1 MARPSNEGL
10 DYFPL
15 DVDYFESMKIM
26 RVSDQFGSDGELAA
40 LKLTCWIYRTGY
52 AIEWDDVAERIF
64 ARRVMFNPELPIHE
78 IVESLLDVGY
88 FDRGVFQR
96 TGMLTSRGIQKR
108 WAAAQKLSKRP
119 CNIDPELNL
128 LDGENSDSEGILE
141 DSGNLP
147 ENSGKLP
154 EDSRNLPEN
163 SQLKKRKE
171 KKSKAIT
178 PPKSPPAGGD
188 GAAVMSDSVANDC
201 PGSFEGIPPAA
212 ASRLLDYS
220 EQVCAAW
227 NETFAGTEREVVA
240 VNQPLKQNYRA
251 ALIDANNEGITL
263 DQFRRAFSVLRDTPR
278 LSWQLHSAIKPDNV
292 RMLLTEGENARQVR
306 AVARSGP
313 VIPVHSQTEYA
324 TEGEF
329 WGR

>member
-1 MARPSNEGL
+1 MARPTKVSL
-10 DYFPL
+10 DYFACDVRIL
-15 DVDYFESMKIM
+15 DDQKIALVMFEHGPIVASVVLRLLGEIYGREGYWLPWDDDNAMLFAMNTCHGTVTVEQAQTIVASLMK
-26 RVSDQFGSDGELAA
+26 RGFFDAPTYERTG
-40 LKLTCWIYRTGY
+40 KLTS
-52 AIEWDDVAERIF
+52 
-64 ARRVMFNPELPIHE
+64 H
-78 IVESLLDVGY
+78 
-88 FDRGVFQR
+88 
-96 TGMLTSRGIQKR
+96 GIQSR
-108 WAAAQKLSKRP
+108 WEMAMKAAHRQAE
-119 CNIDPELNL
+119 IDPEINL
-128 LDGENSDSEGILE
+128 LSEEFRVSSETFANNSESFAKDSELFAANKI
-141 DSGNLP
+141 
-147 ENSGKLP
+147 
-154 EDSRNLPEN
+154 
-163 SQLKKRKE
+163 KE

-220 EQVCAAW
+220 EQVCVAW

-240 VNQPLKQNYRA
+240 VNQPLKQHYRA
-251 ALIDANNEGITL
+251 ALIAANNEGITL

-292 RMLLTEGENARQVR
+292 RMLLTEGENARHVR
-306 AVARSGP
+306 AAARSGP

-329 WGR
+329 WGG

>member
-141 DSGNLP
+141 DSGKLLEDSGNLL

-154 EDSRNLPEN
+154 EDSGNLPEN

-178 PPKSPPAGGD
+178 PPKSPPAGED
-188 GAAVMSDSVANDC
+188 GVAFDEC
-201 PGSFEGIPPAA
+201 SSPEEMFT
-212 ASRLLDYS
+212 YS

-227 NETFAGTEREVVA
+227 NETFHGTEREVVA

-251 ALIDANNEGITL
+251 ALIDAHAEGITP

-292 RMLLTEGENARQVR
+292 RMLLTEGENARHVR
-306 AVARSGP
+306 AAARSGP

-329 WGR
+329 WGG